1 MSNELMDQFGQSGT
15 SSIVAI
21 AVGILFLLLYFY
33 KSKVKDRIFYVNKP
47 MQLRIFLLCTV
58 MLMSTQQVF
67 SWMSI
72 GYEAALN
79 LIGYTSMDAIESASE
94 ISYTVSM
101 FLYASIFGPI
111 AEEVV
116 YRGFV
121 MRNML
126 KCGRVFAIVV
136 SSVLFGA
143 MHGNMMQS
151 IYAFTAGLVF
161 AYVAVEY
168 SIKWSILLHIINNMI
183 FGDLLG
189 YLLAFF
195 SESTQNMVY
204 FIINMGFFI
213 GGIIIL
219 FLYRNKIK
227 EYLHTYKAP
236 TKSYRYA
243 FTAILC
249 IVFLVMEFVACLSG
263 VEKLCV

>member
-1 MSNELMDQFGQSGT
+1 
-15 SSIVAI
+15 
-21 AVGILFLLLYFY
+21 
-33 KSKVKDRIFYVNKP
+33 
-47 MQLRIFLLCTV
+47 
-58 MLMSTQQVF
+58 
-67 SWMSI
+67 
-72 GYEAALN
+72 
-79 LIGYTSMDAIESASE
+79 
-94 ISYTVSM
+94 
-101 FLYASIFGPI
+101 
-111 AEEVV
+111 
-116 YRGFV
+116 

-213 GGIIIL
+213 GGIHYFIFIS
-219 FLYRNKIK
+219 K
-227 EYLHTYKAP
+227 
-236 TKSYRYA
+236 
-243 FTAILC
+243 
-249 IVFLVMEFVACLSG
+249 
-263 VEKLCV
+263 

>member
-121 MRNML
+121 MRNM
-126 KCGRVFAIVV
+126 
-136 SSVLFGA
+136 
-143 MHGNMMQS
+143 
-151 IYAFTAGLVF
+151 
-161 AYVAVEY
+161 
-168 SIKWSILLHIINNMI
+168 
-183 FGDLLG
+183 
-189 YLLAFF
+189 
-195 SESTQNMVY
+195 
-204 FIINMGFFI
+204 
-213 GGIIIL
+213 
-219 FLYRNKIK
+219 
-227 EYLHTYKAP
+227 
-236 TKSYRYA
+236 
-243 FTAILC
+243 
-249 IVFLVMEFVACLSG
+249 
-263 VEKLCV
+263 